1 LLQKGWFSQRKSQ
14 IKIMTQPEKNIVEA
28 DSTRRN
34 IFIGIA
40 LVSALLIAGVVYLV
54 TRPSSQGVE
63 PRLENALRT
72 GSPEFDQ
79 YRERIVI
86 DFDPDENATT
96 GVRALGDLVVNMKP
110 TIRNFTGRTITGL
123 ELHASAIDL
132 EDKVMKERTVIAVPR
147 SGAGELAPNK
157 TLDVPIMLEGL
168 SKDILP
174 ANLRIELTGVRFK

>member
-1 LLQKGWFSQRKSQ
+1 MS
-14 IKIMTQPEKNIVEA
+14 QPEKNIVEA
-28 DSTRRN
+28 DTTRRN
-34 IFIGIA
+34 IFIGVA

-54 TRPSSQGVE
+54 TRPGSQGVE
-63 PRLENALRT
+63 PRLENALRA

-86 DFDPDENATT
+86 DFDPEENATT

-123 ELHASAIDL
+123 ELHAAAIDL
-132 EDKVMKERTVIAVPR
+132 ENKLMKERTVIAIPRAGVP
-147 SGAGELAPNK
+147 AELAPNK
-157 TLDVPIMLEGL
+157 TLDVPIMLEGM

-174 ANLRIELTGVRFK
+174 ANLRIELTAIRFKQ

>member
-1 LLQKGWFSQRKSQ
+1 MRLT
-14 IKIMTQPEKNIVEA
+14 IMSQPEKNIVEA
-28 DSTRRN
+28 DTTRRN

-40 LVSALLIAGVVYLV
+40 LVSALLVAGVVYLV

-86 DFDPDENATT
+86 DFDPDENATR

-110 TIRNFTGRTITGL
+110 TIRNFTGRTISGL
-123 ELHASAIDL
+123 ELHAAAVDL
-132 EDKVMKERTVIAVPR
+132 EGKVMKERTVIAIPR
-147 SGAGELAPNK
+147 SGAAELAPNK
-157 TLDVPIMLEGL
+157 TLNVPIMLEGM

-174 ANLRIELTGVRFK
+174 ANLRIELTGVRFKQ

>member
-1 LLQKGWFSQRKSQ
+1 MSQ
-14 IKIMTQPEKNIVEA
+14 TEKNVVEA

-34 IFIGIA
+34 IFIGVA
-40 LVSALLIAGVVYLV
+40 LVSALLVAAVVYLV
-54 TRPSSQGVE
+54 TRPGPQSAE
-63 PRLENALRT
+63 PRLENALRA

-79 YRERIVI
+79 HRERVVI

-123 ELHASAIDL
+123 ELHAVAVDL
-132 EDKVMKERTVIAVPR
+132 ENKVMKERTVIAIPR
-147 SGAGELAPNK
+147 TGAAELDPNK

-174 ANLRIELTGVRFK
+174 ANLRVELTGVRFK